1 MGRGG
6 WSGVDAFASA
16 ITIDS
21 PDKCRSRAKDDSMNL
36 SVVGTGYVGLVTGTG
51 FASLG
56 HQVTC
61 VEIDAHK
68 MRSLEQGHVPW
79 YEPGLQEMML
89 GQIDQGGLR
98 FTSDLSDSI
107 SDSDIV
113 LITVGTPSRPDGSA
127 DTSAVFRAA
136 EQIGD
141 LVKRPTT
148 VVIRST
154 VPVGT
159 TRAVRSVI
167 FERSGVDC
175 PTLSN
180 PEFLREGH
188 AVKDFRNPS
197 RVVIGADV
205 PGHEDLLKD
214 LYASFVPSGLVIVTS
229 TRSSEMSKYASNGFL
244 ATKISFINEIA
255 MLCEELGAD
264 VEEVRRIMGLDPR
277 IGPAFLGA
285 GIGFGGSCLPKDTR
299 ALAYMGNEVGL
310 PMPLVESAIRVNS
323 VLPTRLVQNVH
334 RYLGSLKAKRIAVWG
349 LSLKPE
355 TDDVRE
361 APALAIVD
369 LFLEEGASVC
379 VYDPSE
385 AIEQARSMFGERVEC
400 ATDQYECA
408 SGSDVIVIATE
419 WKQFSVTDWNRIA
432 DSMAHPVVFDGRN
445 ALDPEDLRAAR
456 VEYRA
461 VGRSPVKVEMPTAP
475 LPAEDDFGRETALVQ
490 FGD

>member
-1 MGRGG
+1 MDP
-6 WSGVDAFASA
+6 VASA
-16 ITIDS
+16 FTIGA
-21 PDKCRSRAKDDSMNL
+21 PDKCRSGAKDDSMNL

-89 GQIDQGGLR
+89 GQIDRGGLR

-107 SDSDIV
+107 SGSDVV
-113 LITVGTPSRPDGSA
+113 LIAVGTPSRPDGSA

-197 RVVIGADV
+197 RVVIGADL

-214 LYASFVPSGLVIVTS
+214 LYASFVPSDLVIVTS
-229 TRSSEMSKYASNGFL
+229 TRSSEMSKYASNSFL

-299 ALAYMGNEVGL
+299 ALVEMGNEVGL
-310 PMPLVESAIRVNS
+310 PMPLVKSAIRVNS
-323 VLPTRLVQNVH
+323 SLPTRLVQNVQ
-334 RYLGSLKAKRIAVWG
+334 RYLGLLKSKRIAVWG
-349 LSLKPE
+349 LSFKPD
-355 TDDVRE
+355 TDDIRE

-369 LFLEEGASVC
+369 LFLKEGASVC

-385 AIEQARSMFGERVEC
+385 AVEQARTMFGERIDY
-400 ATDQYECA
+400 AINQYECA
-408 SGSDVIVIATE
+408 SEADAIIVATE
-419 WKQFSVTDWNRIA
+419 WKLFSSTDWDCIA
-432 DSMAHPVVFDGRN
+432 DVMPSPIVFDGRN
-445 ALDPEDLRAAR
+445 TLDPEELRAAGIQ
-456 VEYRA
+456 YRA
-461 VGRSPVKVEMPTAP
+461 VGRSAVTAEMQMAPVSS
-475 LPAEDDFGRETALVQ
+475 EDNSGRERAGAQLA
-490 FGD
+490 D